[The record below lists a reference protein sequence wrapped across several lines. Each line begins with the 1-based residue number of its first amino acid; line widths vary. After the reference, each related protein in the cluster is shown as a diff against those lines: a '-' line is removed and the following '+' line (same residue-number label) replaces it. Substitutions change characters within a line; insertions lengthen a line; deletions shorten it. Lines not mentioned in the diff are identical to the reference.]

1 MGAMSIISNKEELL
15 ESDAELR
22 GQALEILEA
31 GYSAIDTEKI
41 LKDKIKL
48 DGENFSVDGESFS
61 LKSFNKIIFIGI
73 GKCALD
79 GAKTIEGILGD
90 YLTDG
95 IALDV
100 KSADEASGLKRVRY
114 FTGTHPYPSEINVSV
129 TGQILEMI
137 RGATEKDLIITL
149 ISGGGS
155 SLFCLPNNISVETL
169 IEITK
174 NLTQK
179 GANIFELNTVRKH
192 LSGVQG
198 GQLTE
203 LCYPAK
209 VISLI
214 FSDVLGDDIS
224 MIASGPTVIDKTTVA
239 EATQILSKYDLLN
252 FYLPSGKELKETP
265 KDPKYF
271 EKVKNILVVSNKNAL
286 EAMKTRA
293 EDFGFETSVESQII
307 SGYANQVGK
316 EMVSKKA
323 KTKSCLLF
331 GGETTVKISG
341 NGVGGRNQEMALAA
355 LSQVQ
360 PNSILVCAAS
370 DGWDNTD
377 HAGAIADT
385 ELFQKAKKLGV
396 SPKEYLENSDSYNFF
411 KKVGGAIY
419 TGKLGSN
426 VSDLYIMLYK

>member
-214 FSDVLGDDIS
+214 FSDVPGDDIAT
-224 MIASGPTVIDKTTVA
+224 IASGPTVRDITTQEDA
-239 EATQILSKYDLLN
+239 ERILAHYDVLTLCA
-252 FYLPSGKELKETP
+252 LPNCVVVETP
-265 KDPKYF
+265 KEEKWF
-271 EKVKNILVVSNKNAL
+271 ERVDNILVLTNTTAL
-286 EAMKTRA
+286 EAMKHEA
-293 EDFGFETSVESQII
+293 EAR
-307 SGYANQVGK
+307 GYHAEIRSTTLEGEARDVGARLAQDAQADHT
-316 EMVSKKA
+316 V
-323 KTKSCLLF
+323 LLY
-331 GGETTVKISG
+331 GGETTVTVTGHGK
-341 NGVGGRNQEMALAA
+341 GGRNQEVVLGG
-355 LSQVQ
+355 LFFLRKSTV
-360 PNSILVCAAS
+360 LVAGAS
-370 DGWDNTD
+370 DGWDNSD
-377 HAGAIADT
+377 VAGAMGDEALFLEAKHQGADP
-385 ELFQKAKKLGV
+385 ELFL
-396 SPKEYLENSDSYNFF
+396 KENNAYEFF
-411 KKVGGAIY
+411 SRFGGHLV
-419 TGKLGSN
+419 TGRRGTN
-426 VSDLYIMLYK
+426 VSDLYFTITT

>member
-1 MGAMSIISNKEELL
+1 M
-15 ESDAELR
+15 
-22 GQALEILEA
+22 
-31 GYSAIDTEKI
+31 
-41 LKDKIKL
+41 IK
-48 DGENFSVDGESFS
+48 GV
-61 LKSFNKIIFIGI
+61 
-73 GKCALD
+73 
-79 GAKTIEGILGD
+79 
-90 YLTDG
+90 
-95 IALDV
+95 
-100 KSADEASGLKRVRY
+100 
-114 FTGTHPYPSEINVSV
+114 
-129 TGQILEMI
+129 
-137 RGATEKDLIITL
+137 TEKDLIITL

-198 GQLTE
+198 GQLAE

-224 MIASGPTVIDKTTVA
+224 MIASGPTVTDKTTVA
-239 EATQILSKYDLLN
+239 EATQILSKYDLLD

-271 EKVKNILVVSNKNAL
+271 ENVKNILVVSNKNAL
-286 EAMKTRA
+286 EAMKNKA
-293 EDFGFETSVESQII
+293 EGLGFETSVESQII

-323 KTKSCLLF
+323 TPKSCLLF

-355 LSQVQ
+355 LSEVQ

>member
-1 MGAMSIISNKEELL
+1 
-15 ESDAELR
+15 
-22 GQALEILEA
+22 
-31 GYSAIDTEKI
+31 
-41 LKDKIKL
+41 
-48 DGENFSVDGESFS
+48 
-61 LKSFNKIIFIGI
+61 
-73 GKCALD
+73 
-79 GAKTIEGILGD
+79 
-90 YLTDG
+90 
-95 IALDV
+95 
-100 KSADEASGLKRVRY
+100 
-114 FTGTHPYPSEINVSV
+114 
-129 TGQILEMI
+129 MI